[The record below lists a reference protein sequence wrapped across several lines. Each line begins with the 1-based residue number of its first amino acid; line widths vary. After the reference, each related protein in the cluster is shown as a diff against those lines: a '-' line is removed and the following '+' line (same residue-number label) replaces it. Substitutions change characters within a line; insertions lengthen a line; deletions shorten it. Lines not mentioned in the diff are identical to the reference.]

1 MSQLSINFTPEAKA
15 RRSDPESSKQ
25 AARKAAKFA
34 TSHAGRILAALKQ
47 HGPMSPA
54 QMFDHTGLSVVQIDR
69 RGKEMREAGLVQF
82 KRLDDGAIAMHAGC
96 QVWEAV

>member
-1 MSQLSINFTPEAKA
+1 MTQLSINFAETRA
-15 RRSDPESSKQ
+15 RRSDPESSKV
-25 AARKAAKFA
+25 AARNAEKFA
-34 TSHAGRILAALKQ
+34 QSHAGRILAVLKL

-69 RGKEMREAGLVQF
+69 RGKEMREAGLVKF
-82 KRLDDGAIAMHAGC
+82 KRLDDGAIEMHAGC